1 MRIPMFRL
9 FLVVLLGAAVV
20 AGWLGLFP
28 IPFKDVFGGSAER
41 VSDTSIVDSYRAD
54 FVLDPDGK
62 LTSTEVI
69 DVEFTQ
75 YNKHGIYRIFDTQD
89 AQYRNVQHPV
99 TVVSVE
105 RQTNREQWVPE
116 PYVVSQ
122 DGGGTMTIRVGSEY
136 RTFDPG
142 IQRYRIVS
150 TTSNALTKPKDGP
163 EGAGSQWY
171 WDVVGTGWTMPMRK
185 VAVSAALP
193 PTVQPPICEAS
204 SACEIREEDGRYR
217 IEMSQLPAYTAVTM
231 KAYFAADAPGV
242 QRTTWQNIV
251 LFGTLAF
258 VGLTLALVGL
268 TFARSRERRPDISP
282 RFEPPGPDP
291 LTCAWTLDESPA
303 SRGVPAVLLNLVA
316 HGVVGFDA
324 EQRSVQDSDGPD
336 WISLTRTTAPVPDL
350 VGFAAALNNLG
361 LYQPGSSRTISKD
374 SVSDGKLLS
383 SLDDE
388 ITGEI
393 DDRVMREGFATRVGG
408 SGWALLFAFLAI
420 IGGFSA
426 LIWLNSG
433 LLVATLLLV
442 AAAAGLLINRR
453 DTTRLTDRGA
463 AMRDAT
469 AGFKQVLSTPAS
481 VERFDYAARVR
492 HFDEFLPWAVAFDCA
507 DEWAASCTPPPGS
520 PEASAMARDV
530 RVLRLAHLHLPVVG
544 AVHRCG
550 GGGDLSRGGVP
561 GDPALLVLQR
571 WRGGGGGGGGS
582 GGGGGGSW

>member
-1 MRIPMFRL
+1 M
-9 FLVVLLGAAVV
+9 
-20 AGWLGLFP
+20 
-28 IPFKDVFGGSAER
+28 
-41 VSDTSIVDSYRAD
+41 
-54 FVLDPDGK
+54 
-62 LTSTEVI
+62 
-69 DVEFTQ
+69 
-75 YNKHGIYRIFDTQD
+75 
-89 AQYRNVQHPV
+89 QHPV

-142 IQRYRIVS
+142 IQKYRIVS
-150 TTSNALTKPKDGP
+150 TTSNALTRPKDGP

-291 LTCAWTLDESPA
+291 LACAWTLDESPA

-316 HGVVGFDA
+316 HGVVDFDA

-361 LYQPGSSRTISKD
+361 LYQPGASRIISKD

-383 SLDDE
+383 SLDDD

-520 PEASAMARDV
+520 PEASAMVGTSGYYASPTYTS
-530 RVLRLAHLHLPVVG
+530 RLWALSTGVV
-544 AVHRCG
+544 AVETSAVAAYQATQRSSSSSG
-550 GGGDLSRGGVP
+550 G
-561 GDPALLVLQR
+561 
-571 WRGGGGGGGGS
+571 GGGGGGGGS